1 MANVWDDI
9 RTALQEAEDT
19 DRALNMYAK
28 RMAALLPGRLRH
40 CNGADLKKLKEELR
54 DYNIHTGK
62 WREK

>member
-1 MANVWDDI
+1 MANVWDDV
-9 RTALQEAEDT
+9 RAAVRAAEEAEQ
-19 DRALNMYAK
+19 AVNGNAW

-62 WREK
+62 WRS